1 MKKKVFLLIYESLW
15 QLFLTLDHFFFNRIH
30 TLLLCNSLLPNLSH
44 FQWSIGFSFH
54 FLAKFTKNLENLIER
69 KRLSIQCQLKWLK
82 EQLEYI
88 FWEKI
93 TQLHLIIIF
102 HFTQHFKFSTI
113 TFRAWLSKN
122 WNSKVKENTN
132 GMVQKKL
139 CDFPSKNHPTYLV
152 HSLIFYQKI
161 PNYINADGIFIPD
174 FYIFL
179 SNYK

>member
-1 MKKKVFLLIYESLW
+1 MVWFFHPNNHWLWPYFVTKFISEQFEVKLYAFLWKEKKIVFLLIYESLW
-15 QLFLTLDHFFFNRIH
+15 QLFLTFDHFFFNRIH

-93 TQLHLIIIF
+93 TQLHHIILF
-102 HFTQHFKFSTI
+102 HFT
-113 TFRAWLSKN
+113 
-122 WNSKVKENTN
+122 
-132 GMVQKKL
+132 
-139 CDFPSKNHPTYLV
+139 
-152 HSLIFYQKI
+152 
-161 PNYINADGIFIPD
+161 
-174 FYIFL
+174 
-179 SNYK
+179 